1 MVFSNGHCRFK
12 FGKSKLCCLVGH
24 EFDFI
29 PVGGEGTA
37 PQPPPPPAM
46 GLVCW
51 LDVLPGLNIWKTFK
65 ISLVEI
71 LVYCKLLAR
80 CISRDS
86 L

>member
-1 MVFSNGHCRFK
+1 M
-12 FGKSKLCCLVGH
+12 CCLVGH

-37 PQPPPPPAM
+37 PQSPPPAM

-65 ISLVEI
+65 MSLVEI